1 MRHVPRAVAIGLT
14 SLTAAAAI
22 GLLYG
27 CAIDVTVVPTNDA
40 EKQAIAAYD
49 ASLQDGFGFSVDV
62 DPSSLSLVPLDAAED
77 ESASEQTD
85 ATGTDETASAQE
97 AAGTNQSTPL
107 PDTWTPDVDCTQC
120 HSTQL
125 ATLDDESC
133 GASSH
138 AAMLGCTSCHTDIDN
153 LEHAHRDYLT
163 STKQPTKIKYAF
175 VETDFCLSCH
185 ESWEALAE
193 KTADSTACTDAMGT
207 VVNPHALPDVAE
219 HQSIRC
225 TNCHTMHEPQDSEA
239 LRSSAYHACVQC
251 HHTDEFVSCT
261 TCHNDSL

>member
-1 MRHVPRAVAIGLT
+1 MRHIPRAVAIGLT

-22 GLLYG
+22 GLACG
-27 CAIDVTVVPTNDA
+27 CAVDVSVVPTSDT

-49 ASLQDGFGFSVDV
+49 ASLQDGFGFSVDL
-62 DPSSLSLVPLDAAED
+62 DPASLSLTPLNAAED
-77 ESASEQTD
+77 KNANAQAD
-85 ATGTDETASAQE
+85 ATSTDETASAKE
-97 AAGTNQSTPL
+97 AAESTAL
-107 PDTWTPDVDCTQC
+107 PDTWTPDVDCAQC
-120 HSTQL
+120 HSAQV

-133 GASSH
+133 GASAH

-175 VETDFCLSCH
+175 IETDFCLSCH

-193 KTADSTACTDAMGT
+193 KTADSTACTDGMGT
-207 VVNPHALPDVAE
+207 VVNPHALPDVADHE
-219 HQSIRC
+219 SIRC
-225 TNCHTMHEPQDSEA
+225 TNCHTMHESQDNEA

>member
-1 MRHVPRAVAIGLT
+1 MRHIPRAVAIGLT

-22 GLLYG
+22 GLACG
-27 CAIDVTVVPTNDA
+27 CAVDVSVVPTSDT

-49 ASLQDGFGFSVDV
+49 ASLQDGFGFSVDL
-62 DPSSLSLVPLDAAED
+62 DPASLSLTPLNAAED
-77 ESASEQTD
+77 KNANAQAD
-85 ATGTDETASAQE
+85 ATSTDETASAKE
-97 AAGTNQSTPL
+97 AAENTAL
-107 PDTWTPDVDCTQC
+107 PDTWTPDVDCAQC
-120 HSTQL
+120 HSAQV

-133 GASSH
+133 GASAH

-175 VETDFCLSCH
+175 IETDFCLSCH

-193 KTADSTACTDAMGT
+193 KTADSTACTDDMGT
-207 VVNPHALPDVAE
+207 VVNPHALPDVADHE
-219 HQSIRC
+219 SIRC
-225 TNCHTMHEPQDSEA
+225 TNCHTMHESQDNEA